1 MARRHL
7 PDMLVGKLLMLMMAS
22 LLARAAL
29 GLRVVVDV
37 LVNLALRRLA
47 GVIDW
52 SSNGEKDVRR
62 RHIGR
67 GRRNGDRAGEA
78 RCRGRAV
85 WVVIETVLARGDA
98 LGAVGDRDG
107 EVGRGLVRYVGC
119 ECRVVI
125 VVVLVHADALDV
137 RGAVLLDGV
146 GCVSER
152 QGSLLLAWEHRIGG
166 RRRDVGKG
174 HVVLTGDSAIL
185 LARDR
190 RRKARECVE

>member
-78 RCRGRAV
+78 
-85 WVVIETVLARGDA
+85 IEGCNKFFSRNDSLRRHLRDCCGEHN
-98 LGAVGDRDG
+98 LFFGA
-107 EVGRGLVRYVGC
+107 
-119 ECRVVI
+119 
-125 VVVLVHADALDV
+125 
-137 RGAVLLDGV
+137 
-146 GCVSER
+146 
-152 QGSLLLAWEHRIGG
+152 
-166 RRRDVGKG
+166 
-174 HVVLTGDSAIL
+174 
-185 LARDR
+185 
-190 RRKARECVE
+190 